1 MKKIHAL
8 RVHQD
13 QGAQRETFAPHV
25 HKDGEVVIRSHYSSV
40 NYKDALAVTGQG
52 KILKELPM
60 TPGIDVAGEIILSKD
75 DRFNLGDTVLVT
87 GYGLGERFDGG
98 YAEQVTVPADFVV
111 PCPDSLT
118 PREAMIIG
126 TAGFT
131 AALALQRME
140 ENHQSPA
147 DGPIVVTGASGGV
160 GSMAINILAGCG
172 YEVTAISG
180 KPAMLD
186 DLKALGATE
195 VIDREQFDPGK
206 RPLEQARW
214 AGAVDNVGGEALAG
228 LTRMVKPRGNIASIG
243 LAGGHELHTT
253 VMPFILRGINLL
265 GINSV
270 DCPMPLRR
278 QLWDRLSNDLK
289 PRALDK
295 ILSSELSLQDIPS
308 YCERMMQGN
317 TSGRALVTYLTQS
330 TCAK

>member
-1 MKKIHAL
+1 MKKIHTL

-13 QGAQRETFAPHV
+13 QGIQQETLAPPAP
-25 HKDGEVVIRSHYSSV
+25 KDGEVVICSHYSSV

-60 TPGIDVAGEIILSKD
+60 TPGIDVAGEIVLSKD
-75 DRFNLGDTVLVT
+75 DRFDVGDAVLVT

-98 YAEQVTVPADFVV
+98 YAEQVIVPADFVV
-111 PCPDSLT
+111 PCPDNLT

-131 AALALQRME
+131 AALALHRME

-172 YEVTAISG
+172 YEVIAISG

-195 VIDREQFDPGK
+195 VLDREQFDPGK

-214 AGAVDNVGGEALAG
+214 AGAIDNVGGEALAG
-228 LTRMVKPRGNIASIG
+228 LTRMIKPRGNIASIG

-270 DCPMPLRR
+270 ACPMPLRR

-289 PRALDK
+289 PSALDK
-295 ILSSELSLQDIPS
+295 ILSSELSLQDIPG
-308 YCERMMQGN
+308 YCEKMMQGN
-317 TSGRALVTYLTQS
+317 TSGRALVIYPARINQ
-330 TCAK
+330 

>member
-1 MKKIHAL
+1 MKKIHTL

-13 QGAQRETFAPHV
+13 QGAQLETLEPPAPE
-25 HKDGEVVIRSHYSSV
+25 DGDVVIRSHYSSV

-52 KILKELPM
+52 KILRKLPM
-60 TPGIDVAGEIILSKD
+60 TPGIDIAGEITLSKD
-75 DRFNLGDTVLVT
+75 DRFNVGDTVLVT
-87 GYGLGERFDGG
+87 GCGLGERFDGG

-111 PCPDSLT
+111 PCPDGLT

-131 AALALQRME
+131 AALALHRME

-147 DGPIVVTGASGGV
+147 DGPVVVTGASGGV
-160 GSMAINILAGCG
+160 GSMAIDMLAGRG

-180 KPAMLD
+180 KPTMFD

-195 VIDREQFDPGK
+195 VLDREQFDPGK

-214 AGAVDNVGGEALAG
+214 AGAVDNVGGETLAG
-228 LTRMVKPRGNIASIG
+228 LTRMIKPRGNIASIG

-278 QLWDRLSNDLK
+278 QLWDRLSSDLK

-295 ILSSELSLQDIPS
+295 ILRSELSLQDIPNH
-308 YCERMMQGN
+308 CEKMLTGS
-317 TSGRALVTYLTQS
+317 TSGRALVTYLAQ
-330 TCAK
+330 

>member
-1 MKKIHAL
+1 VM
-8 RVHQD
+8 
-13 QGAQRETFAPHV
+13 
-25 HKDGEVVIRSHYSSV
+25 
-40 NYKDALAVTGQG
+40 GQG
-52 KILKELPM
+52 KILRKQPM
-60 TPGIDVAGEIILSKD
+60 TPGIDIAGEITLSKD
-75 DRFNLGDTVLVT
+75 DRFNVGDTVLVT
-87 GYGLGERFDGG
+87 GCGLGERFDGG

-111 PCPDSLT
+111 PCPDGLT

-131 AALALQRME
+131 AALALHRME

-147 DGPIVVTGASGGV
+147 DGPVVVTGASGGV
-160 GSMAINILAGCG
+160 GSMAIDMLAGRG

-180 KPAMLD
+180 KPTMFD

-195 VIDREQFDPGK
+195 VLDREQFDPGK

-214 AGAVDNVGGEALAG
+214 AGAIDNVGGETLAG
-228 LTRMVKPRGNIASIG
+228 LTRMIKPRGNIASIG

-278 QLWDRLSNDLK
+278 QLWDRLSSDLK

-295 ILSSELSLQDIPS
+295 ILCSELSLQDIPNH
-308 YCERMMQGN
+308 CEKMLTGS
-317 TSGRALVTYLTQS
+317 TSGRALVTYLAQ
-330 TCAK
+330 